1 MKITITK
8 KMKFNNNN
16 NNNNNNKKDKK
27 PQRNKPNIKE
37 LFCMN
42 I

>member
-16 NNNNNNKKDKK
+16 KKKKDKK

>member
-16 NNNNNNKKDKK
+16 NNNKKKDKK